1 MRQNNAKIIVELK
14 KELGRYMKKVDDDA
28 ELISRMARGIQGR
41 DEQLKLQDALT
52 STLIR
57 LQALQTLVVEEGK
70 VLIPCDEI
78 TQGLGLYEVIAHK
91 DEERGCYVLQV
102 VERHIAEETGD
113 A

>member
-28 ELISRMARGIQGR
+28 ALITRLTRGIQGR

-57 LQALQTLVVEEGK
+57 LQALQTLVIEEGK
-70 VLIPCDEI
+70 VYIPYEEI
-78 TQGLGLYEVIAHK
+78 TQGLGKYEVIAAK
-91 DEERGCYVLQV
+91 DDERQAYVLQV
-102 VERHIAEETGD
+102 VELHKVEESGD